1 MNLRTVLHL
10 LVLSSGILAAVRG
23 PVQASEK
30 APPLRYGRIAA
41 ASVSV
46 YNLADEKARE
56 IARPPRGQLVA
67 VYKDT
72 APGWL
77 EIEVP
82 GGFPVWV
89 FGLYLEP
96 TEDAQLYQVTRNAV
110 NLRPAPSSDVTS
122 FPLPQRLQAGDK
134 VRVIEILEP
143 EKPLA
148 ETWVRVW
155 SPPGVRGCVKSS
167 TVEGLTQGDD
177 GPALWT
183 AALAALPVAPPI
195 QASQARAKEPSEGE
209 RREAEARAALEEARA
224 AMERERVRET
234 PDYDSVEAALNAV
247 VARGG
252 AVAIEARAE
261 LRTLALLREAATFKA
276 DLEREKTRRA
286 EEAFAQ
292 QREVWS
298 KSKEKDPLGGAFTVR
313 GVVAKRTSGDGIA
326 RFFLSFGE
334 QPVCEL
340 VCTSG
345 RYDLS
350 TYHGT
355 HIGVHGTE
363 VASRTG
369 ELPTYEI
376 SRIEVLA
383 VR

>member
-1 MNLRTVLHL
+1 MNHRTVMHQ
-10 LVLSSGILAAVRG
+10 LVLSTGILAAVRG

-155 SPPGVRGCVKSS
+155 SPPGVRDRKS
-167 TVEGLTQGDD
+167 T
-177 GPALWT
+177 
-183 AALAALPVAPPI
+183 
-195 QASQARAKEPSEGE
+195 R
-209 RREAEARAALEEARA
+209 
-224 AMERERVRET
+224 
-234 PDYDSVEAALNAV
+234 LN
-247 VARGG
+247 
-252 AVAIEARAE
+252 
-261 LRTLALLREAATFKA
+261 
-276 DLEREKTRRA
+276 
-286 EEAFAQ
+286 
-292 QREVWS
+292 S
-298 KSKEKDPLGGAFTVR
+298 S
-313 GVVAKRTSGDGIA
+313 
-326 RFFLSFGE
+326 
-334 QPVCEL
+334 
-340 VCTSG
+340 
-345 RYDLS
+345 
-350 TYHGT
+350 H
-355 HIGVHGTE
+355 
-363 VASRTG
+363 
-369 ELPTYEI
+369 
-376 SRIEVLA
+376 
-383 VR
+383 